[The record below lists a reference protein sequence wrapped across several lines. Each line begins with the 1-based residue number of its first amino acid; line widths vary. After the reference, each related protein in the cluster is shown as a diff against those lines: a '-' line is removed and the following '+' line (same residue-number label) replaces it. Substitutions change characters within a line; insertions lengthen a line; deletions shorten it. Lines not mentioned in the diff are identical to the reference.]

1 MNNNN
6 AGEFAYIFGGS
17 VPKNIKI
24 HSLLEAC
31 LDCVTLDPAP
41 EWLTSDCAI
50 IVKIKKRDLGRA
62 KEILKTSNIFD
73 VEYIER

>member
-1 MNNNN
+1 MNNKI

-17 VPKNIKI
+17 VPQNIKI
-24 HSLLEAC
+24 HSLLEPF
-31 LDCVTLDPAP
+31 LDFVTLDPAP

-62 KEILKTSNIFD
+62 KEILKTSNIFE